1 MPELRT
7 VADGDIEFRLDDTT
21 GDSAAAEFTA
31 YASVFNNTDS
41 YGDVVQ
47 PGAFAKSLS
56 IWEERG
62 APIPLLWGHN
72 MEDPDYNIGH
82 VLEASE
88 DDHGLKVRCEL
99 DLKSPKGQTVH
110 RLLKSGRV
118 REMSFAFS
126 ATDTEYGRHEGDP
139 VRFVKSVDLYEV
151 SVVPLGAN
159 PKTSILSVRN
169 NPMGDDDERQWR
181 KEVLEALRNLQP
193 TQSPGQSGGDET
205 TEAPEGISEA
215 PEESGGGDTPE
226 TTGEALGDT
235 SEAPKNHPG
244 DDVECRYWSTV
255 FPA

>member
-7 VADGDIEFRLDDTT
+7 VADGDIEFRLDDTP

-31 YASVFNNTDS
+31 YASVFNTTDS

-56 IWEERG
+56 VWEERG

-88 DDHGLKVRCEL
+88 DDHGLKVRCAL

-159 PKTSILSVRN
+159 PKTSILSVRAN
-169 NPMGDDDERQWR
+169 QAGDDERQWR
-181 KEVLEALRNLQP
+181 QEVLEALRNLQP
-193 TQSPGQSGGDET
+193 TQSPDQLGEDSPS
-205 TEAPEGISEA
+205 EAPEGTSEV
-215 PEESGGGDTPE
+215 PEESDGGETPE
-226 TTGEALGDT
+226 TVGEALGDT
-235 SEAPKNHPG
+235 SEAPKNHSG

>member
-7 VADGDIEFRLDDTT
+7 VADGNIEFRLDDNT

-56 IWEERG
+56 VWEERG

-88 DDHGLKVRCEL
+88 DDHGLKVRCAL
-99 DLKSPKGQTVH
+99 DLKSPKGQSVH

-159 PKTSILSVRN
+159 PKTSILSVRASQA
-169 NPMGDDDERQWR
+169 GDDDERQWR
-181 KEVLEALRNLQP
+181 QEVLEVLRNLQP
-193 TQSPGQSGGDET
+193 TQSPGQPGEG
-205 TEAPEGISEA
+205 EASEA
-215 PEESGGGDTPE
+215 TEEASEESGGGEAPE
-226 TTGEALGDT
+226 TTGEAVGDT
-235 SEAPKNHPG
+235 PEAPKNHPG
-244 DDVECRYWSTV
+244 DDVECRYWDTV

>member
-72 MEDPDYNIGH
+72 MDDPDYNIGH

-88 DDHGLKVRCEL
+88 DDHGLKVRCAL
-99 DLKSPKGQTVH
+99 DLKSPKGQSVH

-159 PKTSILSVRN
+159 PKTSILSVRASQA
-169 NPMGDDDERQWR
+169 GDDDERQWR
-181 KEVLEALRNLQP
+181 QEVLEALRNLQP
-193 TQSPGQSGGDET
+193 TQSPGQPGEG
-205 TEAPEGISEA
+205 EAPEAPEEA
-215 PEESGGGDTPE
+215 SEESGGGEAPE
-226 TTGEALGDT
+226 AAGEAAGDT

-244 DDVECRYWSTV
+244 DDVECRYWATV

>member
-21 GDSAAAEFTA
+21 EDSAAAEFTA

-72 MEDPDYNIGH
+72 MDDPDYNIGH

-88 DDHGLKVRCEL
+88 DDHGLKVRCAL
-99 DLKSPKGQTVH
+99 DLKSPKGQSVH

-159 PKTSILSVRN
+159 PKTSILSVRAN
-169 NPMGDDDERQWR
+169 QAGDDDERQWR
-181 KEVLEALRNLQP
+181 QEVLEALRNLQP
-193 TQSPGQSGGDET
+193 TQSPGQPGEGEASEVP
-205 TEAPEGISEA
+205 EAPEEA
-215 PEESGGGDTPE
+215 SEESGGGEAPE
-226 TTGEALGDT
+226 AAGEAAGDT

-244 DDVECRYWSTV
+244 DDVECRYWATV